1 MTDGGSG
8 YRGNFRFYENTIGFI
23 RCHRPPF
30 GASKLGT
37 GLRLRFGT
45 RDNLLLLPNRRYH
58 ISSDMDVRDGAVE
71 GGVEH
76 EIATGTHVEDGIIVS
91 LYDVAVKGHGALVGY
106 KMWYVSFRGDT

>member
-1 MTDGGSG
+1 
-8 YRGNFRFYENTIGFI
+8 
-23 RCHRPPF
+23 
-30 GASKLGT
+30 
-37 GLRLRFGT
+37 
-45 RDNLLLLPNRRYH
+45 
-58 ISSDMDVRDGAVE
+58 MDVRDGAVE